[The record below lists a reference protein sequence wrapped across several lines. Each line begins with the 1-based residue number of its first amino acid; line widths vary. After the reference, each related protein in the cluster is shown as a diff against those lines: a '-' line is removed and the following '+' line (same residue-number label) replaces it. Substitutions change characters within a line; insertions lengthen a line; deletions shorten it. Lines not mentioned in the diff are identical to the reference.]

1 MTDFRPGLALARSF
15 YRDVLAPLVPV
26 PHTACLLG
34 EGSEV
39 LGYDS
44 ERSTDHEWGPR
55 AQVFVAAADVEPV
68 RRAVAGG
75 LPAEHEGRP
84 TAWFSLAAGAVTHHV
99 EITTFDAW
107 IRDRLGLDPRDGLD
121 HAAWLAL
128 PQQRLLHVTRGEVFR
143 DDAGEL
149 TRVRDLLAWYP
160 GDVWRWLVAS
170 QWHLIHNTEP
180 LIGRTAEAGDTR
192 GGRLLAARLSEL
204 VMEMCFL
211 QERRYRPYAK
221 WFGTAFAELE
231 AAATIGPL
239 LDAGRLPEAL
249 AELGRRH
256 NDLGL
261 SAPVEPVL
269 GDFRVGIND
278 AVRPY
283 RVLNSAGFHAA
294 TVAAIT
300 DPALRAL
307 VTVGGLDQL
316 THADDALVNFTPWPG
331 RLGEVY
337 RSLLDG

>member
-15 YRDVLAPLVPV
+15 YAGAVAPLVPV
-26 PHTACLLG
+26 PHAACLLG

-39 LGYDS
+39 LGYDG

-68 RRAVAGG
+68 RRAVAAG
-75 LPAEHEGRP
+75 LPAEHDGHP
-84 TAWFSLAAGAVTHHV
+84 TSWFSLAAGAVTHHV

-107 IRDRLGLDPRDGLD
+107 IRDRLGLDPRDGLGPAD
-121 HAAWLAL
+121 WLGL

-143 DDAGEL
+143 DDPGEL

-160 GDVWRWLVAS
+160 ADVWRWLIAS
-170 QWHLIHNTEP
+170 QWHLIHNTQP
-180 LIGRTAEAGDTR
+180 LLGRTAEAGDAR

-239 LDAGRLPEAL
+239 LDGGRLAEAL
-249 AELGRRH
+249 TELGRRH
-256 NDLGL
+256 NDLGV
-261 SAPVEPVL
+261 SAPVEPAP
-269 GDFRVGIND
+269 GHFKVGVND

-283 RVLNSAGFHAA
+283 LVLNSEDFHAA

-300 DPALRAL
+300 DPALRGL
-307 VTVGGLDQL
+307 VTVGGIDQL
-316 THADDALVNFTPWPG
+316 THADDALVNFTPWPY
-331 RLGEVY
+331 RLTGLY
-337 RSLLDG
+337 RDLLGG